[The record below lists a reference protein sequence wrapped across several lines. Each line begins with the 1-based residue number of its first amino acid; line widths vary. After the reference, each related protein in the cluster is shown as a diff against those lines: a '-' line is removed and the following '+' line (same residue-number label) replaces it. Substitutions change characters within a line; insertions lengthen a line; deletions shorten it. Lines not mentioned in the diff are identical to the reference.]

1 MEQIEQWL
9 LIHRAV
15 TIKHTHRNGNKV
27 ADFLANIGID
37 SGKTLHVG
45 ALSTIANT
53 HQLQDFN
60 DLVQKE
66 SANVEETHP
75 DAGVNSSI

>member
-1 MEQIEQWL
+1 M
-9 LIHRAV
+9 R
-15 TIKHTHRNGNKV
+15 HTRQKGNKV
-27 ADFLANIGID
+27 VDLLANIGIE

-66 SANVEETHP
+66 RENAEEMHPNV
-75 DAGVNSSI
+75 DVNNGI

>member
-9 LIHRAV
+9 LNHRAV
-15 TIKHTHRNGNKV
+15 TIKHIHRNGNKV

-45 ALSTIANT
+45 TLNTIAT
-53 HQLQDFN
+53 TPQLQDYN

-66 SANVEETHP
+66 RANEEGMHP
-75 DAGVNSSI
+75 DAGVNAVN